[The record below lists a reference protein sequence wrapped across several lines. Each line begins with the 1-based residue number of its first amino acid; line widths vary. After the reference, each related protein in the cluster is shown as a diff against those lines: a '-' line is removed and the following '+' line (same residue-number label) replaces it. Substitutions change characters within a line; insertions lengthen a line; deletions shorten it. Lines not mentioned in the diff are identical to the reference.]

1 MLLTGG
7 TPLSVDAKNLQVLAT
22 PVNYATDM
30 GIHKYKIKACVKVEG
45 VLTNCRDSA
54 VGQITVSDPCV
65 STVPIA

>member
-7 TPLSVDAKNLQVLAT
+7 APLSVDAKNLQVLAT
-22 PVNYATDM
+22 PVNYDTDM

-54 VGQITVSDPCV
+54 VG
-65 STVPIA
+65 